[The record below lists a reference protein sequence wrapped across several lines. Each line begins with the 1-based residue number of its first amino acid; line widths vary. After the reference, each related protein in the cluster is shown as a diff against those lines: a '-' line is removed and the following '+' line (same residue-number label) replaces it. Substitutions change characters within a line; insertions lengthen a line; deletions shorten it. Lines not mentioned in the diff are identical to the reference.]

1 MDNAALAYQAENG
14 AIFARVS
21 PEQKNRVIIALKARG
36 HVVAYGGDGINDA
49 PSLHTADV
57 GISVM
62 NGVDVAKDAAKI
74 ILLEKDLAV
83 LNDGVIEG
91 RRSFANIMKY
101 IIMGTSSNFG
111 NMFSMAAAS
120 LFLPFLPM
128 LPTQILLNNFLYDLS
143 QISIPSDNVDPAL
156 LHRPKRW
163 QIGFIR
169 QFMMIIGPISSI
181 YDFLTFGVLLWVFHA
196 YHERAAVPHRMVRGI
211 SGDTDAGG
219 ICDPDGRQPV
229 QEPSQPPVADQR
241 VGGRRDRRCAA
252 VHAGREPCGVYP
264 AAVVA
269 VGCDCGIGRDLPPGG
284 ASR

>member
-1 MDNAALAYQAENG
+1 
-14 AIFARVS
+14 
-21 PEQKNRVIIALKARG
+21 
-36 HVVAYGGDGINDA
+36 
-49 PSLHTADV
+49 
-57 GISVM
+57 M
-62 NGVDVAKDAAKI
+62 NGVEVAKDAAKI

-91 RRSFANIMKY
+91 RRCFANIMKY

-128 LPTQILLNNFLYDLS
+128 LPTQILLNNFLYDVS

-156 LHRPKRW
+156 LRRPKRW

-196 YHERAAVPHRMVRGI
+196 STNAPLFHTGWFVESLATQTLVVFVIRTAGNPLKSRPSRPLLI
-211 SGDTDAGG
+211 S
-219 ICDPDGRQPV
+219 V
-229 QEPSQPPVADQR
+229 S
-241 VGGRRDRRCAA
+241 GRRGDRRGAA
-252 VHAGREPCGVYP
+252 VHASREP
-264 AAVVA
+264 AAVYVRYPLSLLGAIAVLAVTYLLLVQAVKIVVLSPPRVA
-269 VGCDCGIGRDLPPGG
+269 LADC
-284 ASR
+284 